1 MGKQCQ
7 NLSAQFCTTFA
18 FLRPTFAAQRVRQ
31 GKDTNHGTDKGE
43 MLVTRKENWFLKI

>member
-7 NLSAQFCTTFA
+7 HLSAQFCTTFA
-18 FLRPTFAAQRVRQ
+18 FLHQTFAAQRVRW

-43 MLVTRKENWFLKI
+43 MFIVTRKENLF